1 MLRLISVVMLL
12 SAALGCSE
20 PQPSAARSEPKP
32 TQRPVADDAGS
43 HRADA
48 ELPPLAAGSA
58 APLPAPA
65 ILQLT
70 DDERCPFGCE
80 AQPSPLEQPSVTQE
94 HAPPA
99 LSGGTLLT
107 TRDAKWLIAAD
118 PDRDRLYFVDLER
131 GELSH
136 TRELSSGAEPGRL
149 VEDDSGR
156 IHVAL
161 RGSGEL
167 LTLTRAPDSQMTERS
182 LCAHPRGL
190 AYDAATKEVHMAC
203 AGGALISIAAEPST
217 KVFRKLDLERDLRDV
232 LVRGPELLVTR
243 FRSAEVLR
251 IGSDGNV
258 VGRVVPPTFVLREF
272 APTGMFLPGTDQAPT
287 VAWRAIDIPGKGG
300 ALLHQRARVGPVQT
314 HAGGYAS
321 LQCNGILQSAV
332 TIGLD
337 GERMLSAD
345 LHNVALPVDIAA
357 SPDAKLL
364 AVVSASSGGFD
375 PQLRVFAL
383 TGTSPLNPDAPSKP
397 LSQNLGTRLPETD
410 DPDKPAQVCIA
421 ARTQFP
427 MPPGQLTSVSFT
439 GDRKVAVFSREPAAI
454 SVIDLLDGRVSLH
467 IDLDQE
473 SRRDTGYDLFHMRTP
488 AGVACASCHA
498 EAGDDSHVWTFA
510 NIGPRRTQALRGG
523 ILGTEPYHWDGDMAD
538 FDALV
543 GDVFVNRM
551 SVHQEVPKD
560 KRKALA
566 TWLDAQPGL
575 RADGSDQDEV
585 QRGKALFES
594 SAVGCASCHSGP
606 LLTNNQR
613 VDVGTGAAFQVPA
626 LRGVSFRL
634 PVMHDGCAETLKQ
647 RFDAACGGDAHGAT
661 EQLSSAELDDLIA
674 YLNTL

>member
-1 MLRLISVVMLL
+1 MLL
-12 SAALGCSE
+12 CAALGCSQ
-20 PQPSAARSEPKP
+20 PQPSAAPSKPKP
-32 TQRPVADDAGS
+32 THRPAPEDAGDY
-43 HRADA
+43 RADVG
-48 ELPPLAAGSA
+48 PPPSAAGSGGG
-58 APLPAPA
+58 APPESELAV
-65 ILQLT
+65 LQLS
-70 DDERCPFGCE
+70 DAERCPFGCE
-80 AQPSPLEQPSVTQE
+80 PQPSALEQPTITQDQ
-94 HAPPA
+94 APPA

-107 TRDAKWLIAAD
+107 TRDARWLVAAD
-118 PDRDRLYFVDLER
+118 PDRDRVYFVDLER
-131 GELSH
+131 EQLSH
-136 TRELSSGAEPGRL
+136 THKLASGAEPGRL
-149 VEDDSGR
+149 IEDASGR

-167 LTLTRAPDSQMTERS
+167 LTLTRAPDSQTTQRP
-182 LCAHPRGL
+182 LCPHPRGL

-203 AGGALISIAAEPST
+203 AGGELISIAAEPSEN
-217 KVFRKLDLERDLRDV
+217 VFRKLDLERDLRDV

-251 IGSDGNV
+251 IGADGTV
-258 VGRVVPPTFVLREF
+258 IERISPPTFELREF
-272 APTGMFLPGTDQAPT
+272 ASTGQFLPGTDQAPT

-314 HAGGYAS
+314 SPGAYAS
-321 LQCNGILQSAV
+321 LLCNGILQSAV

-345 LHNVALPVDIAA
+345 LHDVAMPVDMAA

-364 AVVSASSGGFD
+364 AVVSAGSWGFN
-375 PQLRVFAL
+375 PQLRVFSL

-397 LSQNLGTRLPETD
+397 LSQNLGLRPPEPD
-410 DPDKPAQVCIA
+410 DPDKRARVCVV

-427 MPPGQLTSVSFT
+427 MPPGQLTSVSFISN
-439 GDRKVAVFSREPAAI
+439 RRLAVFSREPAAI
-454 SVIDLLDGRVSLH
+454 SVIDLLTGQVSLH

-473 SRRDTGYDLFHMRTP
+473 TRRDTGYELFHMRTP

-498 EAGDDSHVWTFA
+498 EAGDDAHVWTFT

-543 GDVFVNRM
+543 SNVFVGRM
-551 SVHQEVPKD
+551 SVAEEVPKD

-566 TWLDAQPGL
+566 SWLDAQLGL
-575 RADGSDQDEV
+575 RAAVTDRDQV
-585 QRGKALFES
+585 QRGKTLFES
-594 SAVGCASCHSGP
+594 SAVGCTSCHSGP
-606 LLTNNQR
+606 LFTNNQR

-626 LRGVSFRL
+626 LRGLAFRA
-634 PVMHDGCAETLKQ
+634 PFMHDGCADTLKR
-647 RFDAACGGDAHGAT
+647 RFDAACGGDAHGTT
-661 EQLSSAELDDLIA
+661 EQLSAAELDDLIA